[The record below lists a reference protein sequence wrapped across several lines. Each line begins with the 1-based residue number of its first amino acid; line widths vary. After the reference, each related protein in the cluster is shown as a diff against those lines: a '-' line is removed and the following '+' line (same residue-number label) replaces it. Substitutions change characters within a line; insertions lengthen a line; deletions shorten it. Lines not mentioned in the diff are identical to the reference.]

1 MTRKRFSERAVL
13 ATLMTQQVIFCF
25 RCKMAIAEAK
35 DAEREHILEIALGGK
50 DEPANCAYSHAWC
63 HFAITNGTKA
73 TTAGSSKQ
81 RIAKV
86 ARLQNPKKSKR
97 PMKSSK
103 RPIPSRPF
111 QKAARDTGP
120 KASRST
126 AIAIQRIR

>member
-1 MTRKRFSERAVL
+1 MTRKRFSEREVL

-25 RCKMAIAEAK
+25 RCKMAITDAK

-81 RIAKV
+81 RIAKI
-86 ARLQNPKKSKR
+86 ARLRGETCNGPKRK
-97 PMKSSK
+97 
-103 RPIPSRPF
+103 IPSRPF

-120 KASRST
+120 KASRPI